1 MKSQCRWKT
10 EESRKIWPG
19 DMYRHIYNSDRTS
32 SMPLKA
38 FKVWRYS
45 NYQSCLRIRNRTT
58 TSIRLEVSH
67 RVQSL
72 KSYVMIVNDCHL
84 SSWLH
89 GDSTWQRESGLGRL
103 SNLRLRYRGPPTLPG
118 RDVDGSAEIM
128 RNRSRKQ
135 ASFASLLQAFCKRL
149 ASVLHDLFV
158 ICFCF
163 MHDAWW
169 CRICVLFV
177 GFRWFYMVSWQS
189 SMVLELGFPCLL
201 G

>member
-1 MKSQCRWKT
+1 MKLQCRWKT

-135 ASFASLLQAFCKRL
+135 ASFASIFCKPF
-149 ASVLHDLFV
+149 ASVSQASCTICLWFV
-158 ICFCF
+158 SVLCMMHGDAGYVFC
-163 MHDAWW
+163 
-169 CRICVLFV
+169 L
-177 GFRWFYMVSWQS
+177 
-189 SMVLELGFPCLL
+189 
-201 G
+201 